1 MIKIDQSSEQN
12 ILNMLM
18 EHSLVNFNQVKKIT
32 EISKESGKSRLEIAF
47 DLNYA
52 DEAKVLKL
60 LSTSYSLPIIDL
72 KDHVLSEDIKKII
85 PINYIQTNSLVP
97 FDISGKNIKIAIAD
111 ASKLSLL
118 KNLKTITGLEPEL
131 YAASISDIQSFIGKL
146 QKSEN
151 SNGKET
157 QKKDEFESIDLSKL
171 EDVKLESSKEEKEI
185 TPIENES
192 DVIKFGHAII
202 TEAILAGASD
212 IHIEPFKKTSRVR
225 YRVDGILI
233 SMDKFSKFLN
243 ENYSAVVTRIKILSK
258 LDISERRLPQDGAIP
273 FKYKTLEVDLRIS
286 ILPTNNNERVVMR
299 ILNKNAGEKKIE
311 QLGFDDND
319 LKTILKAISSS
330 QGMVLV
336 TGPTGSGKTTTLYSI
351 LKHINSPKLNI
362 LTAEDPVEYEMEGIA
377 QVQVREDIGYTF
389 ATALRSFLRQDPEVI
404 LIGEIRDKDTVDI
417 ALKAALTGHLV
428 FSTIHTNDAISTIT
442 RLQNMGTPDYLISA
456 ALTLVLAQRLIRKIC
471 QECKTVDENTN
482 LKLLNSIGISPEK
495 AARAK
500 IFKGAGCAK
509 CNQTGYKGRM
519 AIYEALDISREI
531 KQAILANVGTLE
543 LLALA
548 KKNNFR
554 TMQEMGH
561 DLLLSGDLSFAE
573 YQRVLLV

>member
-18 EHSLVNFNQVKKIT
+18 EHSLVDFNQVKKIT

-52 DEAKVLKL
+52 DEGKVLKL
-60 LSTSYSLPIIDL
+60 LSASYSLPIIDL
-72 KDHVLSEDIKKII
+72 KDHSLSEDVKKII

-97 FDISGKNIKIAIAD
+97 FEILGKNIKIAIAD

-131 YAASISDIQSFIGKL
+131 YAASISDIQSFIRKL
-146 QKSEN
+146 QKPEN
-151 SNGKET
+151 SNGQES
-157 QKKDEFESIDLSKL
+157 QKIDEFESIDLSKL
-171 EDVKLESSKEEKEI
+171 EDVKLESVKEEKEI

-243 ENYSAVVTRIKILSK
+243 ENYSAVITRIKILSK

-273 FKYKTLEVDLRIS
+273 FKYKTMEVDLRIS

-495 AARAK
+495 AARFR

-573 YQRVLLV
+573 YQRVLSV